1 MCNILIIKVFIIN
14 QNCLGKRSMKLKNLF
29 MVITAVFFTSMVTSQ
44 EGLPIYTDYLTD
56 NYYLIHPSMAGA
68 ANCAKI
74 RLTAR
79 QQWFGQDD
87 APKLLTVSGNG
98 RIGDSPSAIGGIM
111 FTDKNGYH
119 SQSGAYFTYAHH
131 LMFSRSEVDLN
142 MLSFG
147 LSAGFIQ
154 YKLDETTFL
163 FDGPDPIIDGIV
175 QSATNF
181 NIDFG
186 FSYHFLDFYAHGTV
200 KNILENAGVNNDIE
214 ITSNLRRYL
223 LSVGGVF
230 SKFGSSWSFE
240 PSLMFQHKD
249 GTQESSIDLNAKA
262 YKEMDFGTIWAGLSY
277 RTSLDGAEF
286 LTASGAVSSQKL
298 QQITP
303 IVGVNYNSFMF
314 AYNYT
319 YQSNALVF
327 TNGGFHQFT
336 LGYNFNCRREA
347 YDCKCPAVN

>member
-1 MCNILIIKVFIIN
+1 MALKKILLI
-14 QNCLGKRSMKLKNLF
+14 F
-29 MVITAVFFTSMVTSQ
+29 MGIMFAQLVSAQ

-74 RLTAR
+74 RMTGR

-87 APKLLTVSGNG
+87 APKLLTLSANG
-98 RIGDSPSAIGGIM
+98 RIGDTQSAIGGILY
-111 FTDKNGYH
+111 TDKNGYH
-119 SQSGAYFTYAHH
+119 SNSGAYLTYAHH
-131 LMFSRSEVDLN
+131 LLFSRSEVDLN

-175 QSATNF
+175 QSETNF
-181 NIDFG
+181 NIDLG
-186 FSYHFLDFYAHGTV
+186 FSYQYLDFYAHATV
-200 KNILENAGVNNDIE
+200 KNVLNNAGVNNDIE

-223 LSVGGVF
+223 LSVGSVF
-230 SKFGSSWSFE
+230 GKYGSTWSYE
-240 PSLMFQHKD
+240 PSFMFQYKD
-249 GTQESSIDLNAKA
+249 GTQEASIDINAKV
-262 YKEMDFGTIWAGLSY
+262 YKSMEFGTIWGGLSY

-286 LTASGAVSSQKL
+286 INSSNNVSSQKL

-303 IVGVNYNSFMF
+303 ILGINIKQFMF

-319 YQSNALVF
+319 YQSNSLVF

-336 LGYNFNCRREA
+336 LGYNFNCKRER
-347 YDCKCPAVN
+347 YDCNCPAVN